1 MKNEIRKFIVNVC
14 GYITSLLVIF
24 FFFTLWLFSYNQI
37 GDPLKD
43 AWELTVSL
51 SSALATIGAAIIASK
66 LYNDWR
72 TQHNANL
79 ELTYISEIL
88 SLLRNNLILM
98 APILNKLIVS
108 GEKYTHND
116 LVTKIEI
123 DSELLDE
130 IYSNHKKSLLLF
142 SEYNYIFLD
151 DSNYLLFL
159 RLLNI
164 TEQALNTIV
173 TLKSIDDDIEVLN
186 YITQQLIRVPLP
198 SEVKNGHITIRK
210 PEDMLPLDLY
220 RQIEIFYINL
230 VKKLTKSTL
239 KK

>member
-1 MKNEIRKFIVNVC
+1 MKNEICKFIIDVC
-14 GYITSLLVIF
+14 GYIASIIVIF

-37 GDPLKD
+37 NDALKE
-43 AWELTVSL
+43 AWNSSISL

-88 SLLRNNLILM
+88 SSLRNNIILM

-108 GEKYTHND
+108 GEKYRHKD

-123 DSELLDE
+123 DDELLDE
-130 IYSNHKKSLLLF
+130 IYSNHKKTFLLF
-142 SEYNYIFLD
+142 KEYNYIFLD

-164 TEQALNTIV
+164 TEEGLKTIFNI
-173 TLKSIDDDIEVLN
+173 KNSENDIDKLN

-198 SEVKNGHITIRK
+198 SKVKKGVVTIYT
-210 PEDMLPLDLY
+210 PEDLLPIDIY
-220 RQIEIFYINL
+220 GQIEVFYIDL
-230 VKKLTKSTL
+230 VKKLAKNTFK
-239 KK
+239 